1 MVSTFLPP
9 ALHCV
14 RISCSAFASLLEHEM
29 SVFMINSPII
39 QSMHKMLAY
48 QMNERKNGIYMLS
61 HTHNHTNWE
70 KEFSDRIHSILF
82 RRVLSI
88 ISLFRSANESHYLL
102 RPFFFPLSLS
112 RLPFFALFQLVRREG
127 LVGERLKRRIKMIH
141 LPFVM
146 SS

>member
-102 RPFFFPLSLS
+102 RPFFPPLSLS
-112 RLPFFALFQLVRREG
+112 RLPFFALFQLVRREE

>member
-102 RPFFFPLSLS
+102 RPFFSLSLS
-112 RLPFFALFQLVRREG
+112 RLPFFALFQLVRREA